1 VGTPF
6 VPGREL
12 SRRFYA
18 EAVRPLLDERF
29 GGLPHAAALLGD
41 GSDVVGYDTPLST
54 DHDWGPSVV
63 LFLRDADAPQA
74 PAVRAVLRDRLPR
87 SFLGYPTSY
96 VAFAEEPTTLHMA
109 AVEDGPVEHRV
120 SLSTVRSFAR
130 RQLGWDPRAELTV
143 ADWLSFPSQQLLSVT
158 AGPVHHDGTGEL
170 TALRERLAW
179 YPRDVW
185 RYLLAAGWT
194 RLGQEE
200 HLMGRA
206 GYAGDEL
213 GSAVI
218 GARLVRDLMSLG
230 FLLERRYAPYPKW
243 FGTAFRA
250 LSSGPVL
257 EPLLHEVLRA
267 EAWPERQDAYAA
279 AATAL
284 LRQQN
289 DLDLT
294 EPLPPRAT
302 LFWDRPFWVIRGERV
317 AAALVDRIVDPAVR
331 RLTARRLVG
340 GIDQWSDSTDLKAPE
355 WRPVLRRI
363 HD

>member
-12 SRRFYA
+12 SRRFYTVV
-18 EAVRPLLDERF
+18 VRPLLDAGF
-29 GGLPHAAALLGD
+29 PGLEHAAAHLGG
-41 GSDVVGYDTPLST
+41 GSDVLGLDTAMSR
-54 DHDWGPSVV
+54 DHDWGPAVT
-63 LFLRDADAPQA
+63 LFLPEPEAGRA
-74 PAVRAVLRDRLPR
+74 PAIRALLDGRLPDT
-87 SFLGYPTSY
+87 FLGYPTG
-96 VAFAEEPTTLHMA
+96 FAAHPDEPDRSEVMTA
-109 AVEDGPVEHRV
+109 GGPVHRV
-120 SLSTVRSFAR
+120 RTTTVRSFAR
-130 RQLGWDPRAELTV
+130 RQLGWDPRGPLEP
-143 ADWLSFPSQQLLSVT
+143 ADWLSFPSQELLAVT
-158 AGPVHHDGTGEL
+158 AGAVHHDGTGEL

-179 YPRDVW
+179 YPTDVW

-206 GYAGDEL
+206 GHAGDEL

-218 GARLVRDLMSLG
+218 GARLVRDLMALG

-250 LSSGPVL
+250 LDSAPVL

-267 EAWPERQDAYAA
+267 TTWPERQDAYAA
-279 AATAL
+279 TAEAV
-284 LRQQN
+284 LRRQN
-289 DLDLT
+289 ELGLT
-294 EPLPPRAT
+294 EPLPARAST
-302 LFWDRPFWVIRGERV
+302 FFSRPFWVIRGDSV
-317 AAALVDRIVDPAVR
+317 AAALVEGVTDPAVR
-331 RLTARRLVG
+331 RLTRRRLVG

-363 HD
+363 HE

>member
-29 GGLPHAAALLGD
+29 GGLPYAAALIGD
-41 GSDVVGYDTPLST
+41 GSDVLGYDGPMST
-54 DHDWGPSVV
+54 DHGWGPTVT
-63 LFLRDADAPQA
+63 LFLPEAEAGRAPGI
-74 PAVRAVLRDRLPR
+74 RALLADRLPP
-87 SFLGYPTSY
+87 SFLGYPTRF
-96 VAFAEEPTTLHMA
+96 VDHPDNPTTLVMA
-109 AVEDGPVEHRV
+109 PDGAQDRV
-120 SLSTVRSFAR
+120 RTTTVRSFAR
-130 RQLGWDPRAELTV
+130 RQLGWDPGGPLEP
-143 ADWLSFPSQQLLSVT
+143 ADWLSIPSQQLLSVT
-158 AGPVHHDGTGEL
+158 AGPVFHDEPGEL

-218 GARLVRDLMSLG
+218 GGRLVRDLMALG

-250 LSSGPVL
+250 LSCGPVL

-267 EAWPERQDAYAA
+267 DAWPERQDAYAA

-289 DLDLT
+289 ELGLT
-294 EPLPPRAT
+294 APLPARAT
-302 LFWDRPFWVIRGERV
+302 LFWDRPFWVVHGERV

-355 WRPVLRRI
+355 WRPALRRI